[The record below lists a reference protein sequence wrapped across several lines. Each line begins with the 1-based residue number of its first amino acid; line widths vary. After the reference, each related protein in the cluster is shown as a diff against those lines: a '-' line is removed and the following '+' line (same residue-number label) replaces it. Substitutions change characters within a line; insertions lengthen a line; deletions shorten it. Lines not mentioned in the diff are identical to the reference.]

1 MKISIFQGHPF
12 KRAIVGF
19 SVSLLLYE
27 IDSSLSSKI
36 DSLLVCFTARFAHT
50 VGEIHVQTDVAAFP
64 VSRQNIDQRDVIH
77 CVAHCRCLNKHQIF
91 VFSYQ
96 TDVDLLPALHWK
108 LPTLNSGSE
117 LPWWLSGEEYA
128 CQCKRSLNLEDP
140 SCQRTTKPTHHNYW
154 ACALEP
160 GNCNYWSPHA
170 LKPMICNKRN
180 HLNETPV
187 YHNKEQ
193 PPTCCN

>member
-96 TDVDLLPALHWK
+96 TDVDLLPALH
-108 LPTLNSGSE
+108 
-117 LPWWLSGEEYA
+117 
-128 CQCKRSLNLEDP
+128 
-140 SCQRTTKPTHHNYW
+140 
-154 ACALEP
+154 
-160 GNCNYWSPHA
+160 
-170 LKPMICNKRN
+170 
-180 HLNETPV
+180 
-187 YHNKEQ
+187 
-193 PPTCCN
+193 